1 MTGDAPSMALEL
13 RQTPPLPSPA
23 RYLDAC
29 WHRLEAWLEKERD
42 QVALW
47 LPVGLGL
54 GIIAWFSLPGSSAWA
69 AWICASLGVA
79 SLSLLM
85 PAGGRMRRIVLA
97 GGLLAAFGCLLIWGK
112 SAMVAAPVLER
123 PLFTSFSATV
133 LRIEPMSARSMV
145 RVELQPVGRPDLPPK
160 IRVNIMEKDAPEGLA
175 EGSRVALQA
184 RLMPPAGPAVP
195 GAYDFAKRAW
205 FQGIGATGRATP
217 PVRLVVSAPDGNA
230 PSLRHRLSAHVQR
243 QLEGGEG
250 ALAAALATGDRGG
263 ISEEDEE
270 AMRRSGL
277 AHLLSISGLHVTALI
292 GGVMLIVFRLLALS
306 PRLALRWPLLLIAAG
321 AGALAGIGY
330 TLLTGAE
337 VPTVRSCIAALLVLG
352 GLALGRE
359 AITLRLVA
367 AGAAFVLIFW
377 PEVVV
382 SPSFQLSFAAVTAI
396 VALHELP
403 AFAWMTRRQEQD
415 GMIIR
420 AGRALVILFLTG
432 VAVEVTLAPI
442 ALYHFHQTGLYG
454 ASANII
460 AIPLTTFV
468 IMPLEALA
476 LFLDLAGLGAP
487 AWWLAGK
494 ALGLLLGL
502 AHFVSAQRHAVAM
515 LPVFPG
521 WAFALV
527 VGGGLWISL
536 WRTRARYYGL
546 TPMIGG
552 LAAML
557 LSPAPDLLVTG
568 DGRHLVVRTS
578 DGGLALLRGKAGDY
592 VRDVLSENAG
602 YQGDLGEISKLPNAR
617 CSPDL
622 CSITLS
628 RGDRDWRIM
637 ATRSRYM
644 VPWRQL
650 AGQCRTADIVISDRR
665 LPKGCVPRWLKLDRP
680 FLRRHGGV
688 SVSFEAQ
695 VVRTAIDPLD
705 GHPWLSRCR

>member
-1 MTGDAPSMALEL
+1 M
-13 RQTPPLPSPA
+13 
-23 RYLDAC
+23 
-29 WHRLEAWLEKERD
+29 
-42 QVALW
+42 
-47 LPVGLGL
+47 GLGL
-54 GIIAWFSLPGSSAWA
+54 GIIAWFSLPDASAWA
-69 AWICASLGVA
+69 AWVCASLGVA

-85 PAGGRMRRIVLA
+85 AAGGRMRRIVLA

-123 PLFTSFSATV
+123 PLFTNFSATV
-133 LRIEPMSARSMV
+133 LRLEPMSARSMV
-145 RVELQPVGRPDLPPK
+145 RVELQPAGRPDLPPK
-160 IRVNIMEKDAPEGLA
+160 IRVNIIEKDVPEGLA
-175 EGSRVALQA
+175 EGSRIAMQA

-205 FQGIGATGRATP
+205 FEGIGATGRATP
-217 PVRLVVSAPDGNA
+217 PVRLAASAPDGNT

-263 ISEEDEE
+263 ISEEDED

-292 GGVMLIVFRLLALS
+292 GGVMFIVFRLLALS
-306 PRLALRWPLLLIAAG
+306 PRLALRWPLLLVAAG

-337 VPTVRSCIAALLVLG
+337 VPTIRSCIAALLVLG

-367 AGAAFVLIFW
+367 AGAAFVLFFW

-382 SPSFQLSFAAVTAI
+382 GPSFQLSFAAVTAI
-396 VALHELP
+396 VALHEHP
-403 AFAWMTRRQEQD
+403 AFARMTRRQEQD
-415 GMIIR
+415 GMVLR
-420 AGRALVILFLTG
+420 ASRALATLFLTG

-494 ALGLLLGL
+494 ALGLLLWL
-502 AHFVSAQRHAVAM
+502 AHFVSGQPHAVAM
-515 LPVFPG
+515 LPVFPA

-527 VGGGLWISL
+527 AGGGLWISL
-536 WRTRARYYGL
+536 WRTRVRYYGL
-546 TPMIGG
+546 APVIGG

-578 DGGLALLRGKAGDY
+578 DGGMALLRGKAGDY

-622 CSITLS
+622 CSVTLR

-637 ATRSRYM
+637 ASRSRYM

-650 AGQCRTADIVISDRR
+650 AAQCRMADIVISDRR

-680 FLRRHGGV
+680 FLSRHGGV
-688 SVSFEAQ
+688 SVSFETQ
-695 VVRTAIDPLD
+695 IVRTAIDPLD
-705 GHPWLSRCR
+705 GHPWLSRGR